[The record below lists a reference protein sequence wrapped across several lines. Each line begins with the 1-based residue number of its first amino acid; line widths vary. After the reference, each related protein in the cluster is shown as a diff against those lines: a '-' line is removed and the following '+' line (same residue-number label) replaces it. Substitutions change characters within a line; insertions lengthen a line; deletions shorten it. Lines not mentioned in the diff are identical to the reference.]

1 MKYIIRLIALPFWII
16 VFLIF
21 SVYRTFINLLTMCLD
36 FVVYGGEQITY
47 SDSLNRYTIFKTYL
61 KLEKLEANSKIDPR
75 SQCNHIWEEEHTS
88 TSSSIKRKKCVIC
101 GASLNT
107 NQFTQ

>member
-21 SVYRTFINLLTMCLD
+21 SIYKTCINLLKMCLD
-36 FVVYGGEQITY
+36 FVIYGGEQITY

-75 SQCNHIWEEEHTS
+75 SQCNHIWEEEYTS

-101 GASLNT
+101 GASLNINT
-107 NQFTQ
+107 LTQ